1 MTEITESAKAGF
13 ELRNL
18 SIKPIYY
25 RYICHKLE
33 KLS

>member
-18 SIKPIYY
+18 SYQLMTESVWRIF
-25 RYICHKLE
+25 
-33 KLS
+33 STTF